1 MESTT
6 KRTKTYKP
14 KTTKKIATVDR
25 TVKNGDVIGGVSEK
39 RVNTKP
45 MQTTGDTVTV
55 CLNYPRN
62 MKFYV
67 PDKNGNKRAIVFNG
81 NATNLVG
88 KDRGILP
95 IGAYGVTLGVPREAW
110 EWIKTHY
117 QNMEL
122 IKKGLL
128 FVSETRDVRRE
139 AEERVDLRHGFEP
152 VDPKQKE
159 YKG

>member
-1 MESTT
+1 
-6 KRTKTYKP
+6 
-14 KTTKKIATVDR
+14 
-25 TVKNGDVIGGVSEK
+25 
-39 RVNTKP
+39 
-45 MQTTGDTVTV
+45 
-55 CLNYPRN
+55 

-110 EWIKTHY
+110 EWVKTHY

-122 IKKGLL
+122 IKNGLL
-128 FVSETRDVRRE
+128 FVSETRNVRRE